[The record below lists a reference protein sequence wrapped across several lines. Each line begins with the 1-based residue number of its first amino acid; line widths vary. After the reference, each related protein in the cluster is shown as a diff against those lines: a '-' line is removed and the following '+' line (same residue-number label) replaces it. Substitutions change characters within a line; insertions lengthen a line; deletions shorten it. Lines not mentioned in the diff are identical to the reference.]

1 MTHNSARWDSFFI
14 FEEPEK
20 LCSGSKMT
28 LPNSTAL
35 KLKVILRAGS
45 FVRVAQVKEKN
56 SSIKQNPIID
66 KISPN
71 TQNRLK
77 KQNRPSVSKRAVC
90 FLNVF

>member
-1 MTHNSARWDSFFI
+1 LWF
-14 FEEPEK
+14 
-20 LCSGSKMT
+20 G
-28 LPNSTAL
+28 
-35 KLKVILRAGS
+35 LKVTLRADS

-77 KQNRPSVSKRAVC
+77 KQNRPSVSKSAV
-90 FLNVF
+90 FF